1 MSPKQYLK
9 KERSIR
15 IVPLLFLDIG
25 EWWAVSTNP
34 RVFLDFYVLKK
45 ELGRDF
51 FAAVDSSSSSN
62 NLLRRR
68 NTLPREEA
76 GQSQEEG

>member
-1 MSPKQYLK
+1 M
-9 KERSIR
+9 
-15 IVPLLFLDIG
+15 DIG

-45 ELGRDF
+45 ELGRD
-51 FAAVDSSSSSN
+51 VDSSSSSN

-68 NTLPREEA
+68 NILPREEA

>member
-9 KERSIR
+9 KEMSIR

-25 EWWAVSTNP
+25 EWWALSTNP
-34 RVFLDFYVLKK
+34 RGFLDFYDLEQ
-45 ELGRDF
+45 ELGRD
-51 FAAVDSSSSSN
+51 VDSSRSSN

>member
-1 MSPKQYLK
+1 MSQKQYLK

-25 EWWAVSTNP
+25 EWWTLSPNP

-45 ELGRDF
+45 ELGRD
-51 FAAVDSSSSSN
+51 VDSSRSSN

>member
-45 ELGRDF
+45 ELGRD
-51 FAAVDSSSSSN
+51 VDSSSSSN